1 MIMENNELDE
11 LLKQIS
17 NIIMNKPIIGKIE
30 TECEKFNN
38 IQEAIMYLSNNLL
51 ETNEFIKQLSMGNL
65 DTKVPGRHNFMS
77 SSLKGLHADLN
88 HLTWQANQVASG
100 DYSQKVRFLGDLS
113 VSFNQMIIQLSERET
128 RLKEQSSMLNEVN
141 TFMMSIMDGLND
153 WIIVTK
159 RDDGEIIY
167 ANKAANK
174 LFFSD
179 LTKKNKNVDISELM
193 IRLKEDLS
201 NNSNEIL
208 FDDNYLIDNKIFKV
222 RTFSIHWDESLAYV
236 HYIVDVTLETL
247 KIEKMEK
254 LAYKDELTNLY
265 NRRYCLNKI
274 DKMLANKEYFAFC
287 MIDIDG
293 LKFANDNYGHS
304 FGDQYLKMVSQ
315 EMLNNTRDTD
325 IVCRFG
331 GDEFAIVFTSC
342 SEEIV
347 IAKMENLNILLKAK
361 ESKYPMSVSYGVV
374 YIEKDSDLNS
384 VNILEQAD
392 EKMYTQKKSKK
403 NLKQC
408 DLM

>member
-1 MIMENNELDE
+1 MNNNELDE
-11 LLKQIS
+11 LLRQIS
-17 NIIMNKPIIGKIE
+17 NIIMNKPIVEKIE
-30 TECEKFNN
+30 TDCDKFNN

-51 ETNEFIKQLSMGNL
+51 ETNEFLKQLSMGNL

-128 RLKEQSSMLNEVN
+128 RLKEQSNMLNEVN

-153 WIIVTK
+153 WIIVTN

-179 LTKKNKNVDISELM
+179 ITKKNKHIDISELM

-201 NNSNEIL
+201 NNGRENL
-208 FDDNYLIDNKIFKV
+208 FDDNYLIGNKVFKV
-222 RTFSIHWDESLAYV
+222 RTFSIRWDESLAYV
-236 HYIVDVTLETL
+236 HYIVDVTCETINL
-247 KIEKMEK
+247 EKMEK

-274 DKMLANKEYFAFC
+274 DGLLENNDALTFC

-293 LKFANDNYGHS
+293 LKFANDNYGHAA
-304 FGDQYLKMVSQ
+304 GDQYLKMVAQ
-315 EMLNNTRDTD
+315 EMTKNTRDTD

-347 IAKMENLNILLKAK
+347 VEKMENLNKLLKEK
-361 ESKYPMSVSYGVV
+361 ESNYLMSVSYGIV
-374 YIEKDSDLNS
+374 YVQSESDLTS
-384 VNILEQAD
+384 KSILEQAD
-392 EKMYTQKKSKK
+392 EKMYVQKKIKK
-403 NLKQC
+403 SNR
-408 DLM
+408 MIV